1 MRAVADTNIVV
12 SGLLWHGPP
21 RQVLDAAR
29 SGAIVLYT
37 TREMLADLDDVLR
50 CPKFAARLE
59 QAAVTP
65 DSLILGHA
73 ALTTLVPAAS
83 IGPVIAADPDDDEVL
98 ACAVSAQAEAIISGD
113 PHLLQ
118 LGEYQGIRMLTAVQF
133 LAELARSS
141 AP

>member
-1 MRAVADTNIVV
+1 
-12 SGLLWHGPP
+12 
-21 RQVLDAAR
+21 
-29 SGAIVLYT
+29 
-37 TREMLADLDDVLR
+37 MLAELDDVLR
-50 CPKFAARLE
+50 RPKFAARLE
-59 QAAVTP
+59 QAGVTP